1 MSCDDHMNNQV
12 NRHRTVGNYERRLLT
27 SHPFRLISPNGR
39 NWFLYHSILFHT
51 STITFPVLGRWTM
64 KKNKR
69 NEQKNDLIF
78 LRKEGSPLSLHNLNL
93 MILKIEKKE
102 KRAGS

>member
-1 MSCDDHMNNQV
+1 
-12 NRHRTVGNYERRLLT
+12 
-27 SHPFRLISPNGR
+27 
-39 NWFLYHSILFHT
+39 
-51 STITFPVLGRWTM
+51 M